1 MAVPPRLKAHWFKP
15 EQAKN
20 PAQTGSAIAFIAWRI
35 AGHVIRRLR
44 EAGFDI
50 EAGPAYF
57 GVLRELLVF
66 LLAGADRIAYAR
78 LGAEGRTP
86 FTTTLVRRAADILE
100 ENEVDLLG
108 PLEGAGYAERFIEQ
122 FNQLGAHYAEFGWS
136 ETDGPDFAFVRYLG
150 HRLEP
155 LMPEKDCR
163 WVLDQVS
170 AVEVPE
176 AVAMLQRAMD
186 GVFSSE
192 PRRARRA
199 AMSGE

>member
-1 MAVPPRLKAHWFKP
+1 MATPPRLKARWFKP

-20 PAQTGSAIAFIAWRI
+20 PAQTGSAIAFIAWRV
-35 AGHVIRRLR
+35 AGHMIKRLR

-50 EAGPAYF
+50 DAGPAYF

-86 FTTTLVRRAADILE
+86 FTTTLVQRAAAILE
-100 ENEVDLLG
+100 ENEADLLG

-122 FNQLGAHYAEFGWS
+122 FNLLSGHYAEFGWS
-136 ETDGPDFAFVRYLG
+136 ERDGPDFAFVRYLG

-155 LMPEKDCR
+155 QVPEKDCR

-170 AVEVPE
+170 AIEVPE
-176 AVAMLQRAMD
+176 AVGMLQRAMD

-192 PRRARRA
+192 PRRTRRA
-199 AMSGE
+199 ATSGE